1 MSAPE
6 APLLRV
12 EDLHVTYD
20 TPTGLVR
27 AVSGVSFELGREKL
41 GIVGESGSG
50 KSQTGRAILGLTAPG
65 GQVHAQRME
74 FEGTDLLTA
83 DERTMR
89 RIRGAGISMIMQDP
103 KYSLNPVMTVGAQI
117 QEAFLVHRKTSK
129 QEARAR
135 TLDML
140 RAVKI
145 REPERVYKAYPHEVS
160 GGMGQRIMI
169 AMMMIPEPD
178 IIIADEPTSA
188 LDVTV
193 QLQVLA
199 VLDDMIR
206 ERGMGLI
213 FISHDLNLIASFCD
227 RILIMYGGK
236 VMEECAAA
244 DLDQAQHP
252 YTRGLLNCLP
262 SLEGGHDDLPVLQRD
277 PSWLTSPGAPGVI
290 EIQGLDVVF
299 GHGRKS
305 FMRYVTSRSRSSGAS
320 PMAWSASLARVKPP
334 CYEPLRGCSVALPGL
349 VARCGSQRSRCRASY
364 ARSSFAVVCKWY
376 SRIPSVRCTP
386 RHTVDTILSE
396 PARVHRLDR
405 IEQRVVHALEEVG
418 LNASFRF
425 RYPHQISGGQRQ
437 RVSIARALITDPEI
451 ILLDEPTSALDV
463 SVQAEVLNLLMRLK
477 REHGLTYILVSHN
490 LAVIAHMCEVLIGD
504 AKWRGSGNHECTAVA

>member
-1 MSAPE
+1 MTQAAE
-6 APLLRV
+6 APLLIV

-20 TPTGLVR
+20 TPTGLVH
-27 AVSGVSFELGREKL
+27 AVRGVSFELGREKL

-50 KSQTGRAILGLTAPG
+50 KSQTGRAILGLIGPG
-65 GQVHAQRME
+65 GQVRAKRME

-117 QEAFLVHRKTSK
+117 AEAFRIHRKTSK
-129 QEARAR
+129 REARSR

-227 RILIMYGGK
+227 RILIMYGGR
-236 VMEECAAA
+236 VMEECSAEN
-244 DLDQAQHP
+244 LHQARHP

-262 SLEGGHDDLPVLQRD
+262 SLEGGHDELPVLQRD
-277 PSWLTSPGAPGVI
+277 PSWLTSPGA
-290 EIQGLDVVF
+290 
-299 GHGRKS
+299 
-305 FMRYVTSRSRSSGAS
+305 SG
-320 PMAWSASLARVKPP
+320 
-334 CYEPLRGCSVALPGL
+334 
-349 VARCGSQRSRCRASY
+349 
-364 ARSSFAVVCKWY
+364 
-376 SRIPSVRCTP
+376 
-386 RHTVDTILSE
+386 
-396 PARVHRLDR
+396 
-405 IEQRVVHALEEVG
+405 
-418 LNASFRF
+418 
-425 RYPHQISGGQRQ
+425 
-437 RVSIARALITDPEI
+437 
-451 ILLDEPTSALDV
+451 
-463 SVQAEVLNLLMRLK
+463 
-477 REHGLTYILVSHN
+477 
-490 LAVIAHMCEVLIGD
+490 
-504 AKWRGSGNHECTAVA
+504 

>member
-1 MSAPE
+1 MSGS
-6 APLLRV
+6 PLLCV
-12 EDLHVTYD
+12 DDLHVSYD

-65 GQVHAQRME
+65 GQVRARRME
-74 FEGTDLLTA
+74 FKGIDLLTA
-83 DERTMR
+83 NRRTMR
-89 RIRGAGISMIMQDP
+89 QIRGAGISMIMQDP
-103 KYSLNPVMTVGAQI
+103 KYSLNPVMTIGAQI
-117 QEAFLVHRKTSK
+117 QEALLVHTRTSK
-129 QEARAR
+129 QVARAR

-199 VLDDMIR
+199 VLDDMIT

-236 VMEECAAA
+236 VMEQCTA
-244 DLDQAQHP
+244 DNLHQAQHP

-262 SLEGGHDDLPVLQRD
+262 SLDGGQDELSVLKRD
-277 PSWLTSPGAPGVI
+277 PAWLISPG
-290 EIQGLDVVF
+290 
-299 GHGRKS
+299 
-305 FMRYVTSRSRSSGAS
+305 T
-320 PMAWSASLARVKPP
+320 
-334 CYEPLRGCSVALPGL
+334 
-349 VARCGSQRSRCRASY
+349 
-364 ARSSFAVVCKWY
+364 
-376 SRIPSVRCTP
+376 
-386 RHTVDTILSE
+386 
-396 PARVHRLDR
+396 
-405 IEQRVVHALEEVG
+405 
-418 LNASFRF
+418 
-425 RYPHQISGGQRQ
+425 
-437 RVSIARALITDPEI
+437 
-451 ILLDEPTSALDV
+451 
-463 SVQAEVLNLLMRLK
+463 
-477 REHGLTYILVSHN
+477 
-490 LAVIAHMCEVLIGD
+490 
-504 AKWRGSGNHECTAVA
+504 TA